1 MSCVPNGEQYCLL
14 LGDLSTVQ
22 NLSCPGV
29 MKCNVLESWVQSLF
43 HEELVMT
50 EVKKP
55 SNATLVLSSA
65 ATALQNKDHQPTY
78 WHSFIWSTV
87 HLSNSGKLSLI
98 ISVKTVSTKY
108 TSRSNRK
115 FLTVDV
121 SSMKNLFIWSHLS
134 VALFQGATFSTVSFF
149 FLCRWGRFLSLMSTL
164 AFTKWQQRHHMVSTL
179 LGHWPGYN
187 KQCRADVVQKLKAGD
202 HGKGPLSP
210 SWPPPPFLEQVGCS
224 ALTEEHRERIAP
236 GCWQYE
242 WCPHPF
248 TRWAATGE
256 KGLRATCALCNY
268 LSLTICIKWL
278 HSAVE
283 WGTLLSWRQIPALR
297 SASFMSVLV
306 NCKAREFFVNY
317 GVGWHRAS
325 WARQSLSELWML
337 QTCQAGR

>member
-78 WHSFIWSTV
+78 LHSFIWSTV

-121 SSMKNLFIWSHLS
+121 SNMKNLFIWSHLS
-134 VALFQGATFSTVSFF
+134 VALSQGATFSTVSFFF

-179 LGHWPGYN
+179 LGLWPGYN
-187 KQCRADVVQKLKAGD
+187 KQCRANVVQKCWRQETMERALYLHLD
-202 HGKGPLSP
+202 LHLH
-210 SWPPPPFLEQVGCS
+210 SWS
-224 ALTEEHRERIAP
+224 
-236 GCWQYE
+236 
-242 WCPHPF
+242 
-248 TRWAATGE
+248 RWAAQLSQKSTG
-256 KGLRATCALCNY
+256 KGSPQGAGSMNDVPTPSHA
-268 LSLTICIKWL
+268 
-278 HSAVE
+278 
-283 WGTLLSWRQIPALR
+283 GQ
-297 SASFMSVLV
+297 
-306 NCKAREFFVNY
+306 
-317 GVGWHRAS
+317 
-325 WARQSLSELWML
+325 L
-337 QTCQAGR
+337 QVRKV